1 MEGLHPVDLLIHG
14 LNIIVLFILL
24 RLILWKPIIKFLTA
38 RARRVED
45 ELAAAEASQTEAAAM
60 KSEYEQNLESIDAQ
74 SREILRDSQIRASEQ
89 SMELL
94 RLAKEQSDAMLT
106 DAHDKIE
113 AEKTQAVISARGEI
127 AQLAA
132 DMAARI
138 LKREVK
144 PEDNLSAARDFFD
157 EAR

>member
-1 MEGLHPVDLLIHG
+1 MEGLHPVDILIHG

-38 RARRVED
+38 RAQRVQD
-45 ELAAAEASQTEAAAM
+45 ELSAAEASQSEAVSL
-60 KSEYEQNLESIDAQ
+60 KSEYERNLESIDTQ

-89 SMELL
+89 SMEML

-106 DAHDKIE
+106 EAHDKIE